1 MENINKIWN
10 TTLDMLK
17 DEVSRLS
24 FETWIKSLEPIDIVD
39 DTFYLLTL
47 SALEMDYVKERFET
61 LIRNALH
68 YVDNSINQVAFV
80 LDPSEVPS
88 RVIKEEK
95 PTIQENIKE
104 TNWDR
109 GSSMN
114 PKYTFDRF
122 VIGENNRFARAAC
135 VAVAE
140 SPSNKYNPLFIYGGV
155 GLGKTHLMQA
165 VGNFVLEESADRQV
179 VYVSCED
186 FTNEFISS
194 IQNNKSNEF
203 RQKFRSTD
211 ILLIDDIQ
219 FLAGKVETQEAFF
232 HTFNTL
238 YEANK
243 QIVITSDRPPKE
255 IPKLEDRLRSRFE
268 MGLITDISAPS
279 FETRMAILQKKADNY
294 EVPIPSDVLE
304 FIAENIHSNIR
315 ELEGALTTVTA
326 FSNLHGKPLDLPLAK
341 EALKDL
347 LNTEAQSIDIPYIKK
362 VTAKYFNITPKEIDS
377 KRRTQKITQPRQ
389 VAMYLS
395 RELTDNSYPKI
406 GEMFGGRDHSTVLHA
421 CRKISKDIKDQ
432 PEFAKLVETIKTEI
446 INSTQ

>member
-1 MENINKIWN
+1 MDK
-10 TTLDMLK
+10 LK
-17 DEVSRLS
+17 DIWKISLDLIKNEINEISYQ
-24 FETWIKSLEPIDIVD
+24 TWICTLVPLTIMD
-39 DTFYLLTL
+39 DTVYLT
-47 SALEMDYVKERFET
+47 SSSPLELNFTKERYET
-61 LIRNALH
+61 LIKNALH
-68 YVDNSINQVAFV
+68 AA
-80 LDPSEVPS
+80 DPSIKNVEFVDDADQIPS
-88 RVIKEEK
+88 NKLSKLSREFA
-95 PTIQENIKE
+95 QEP
-104 TNWDR
+104 WDT
-109 GSSMN
+109 SSNSMN

-165 VGNFVLEESADRQV
+165 VGNYVLEEEQNRKV

-186 FTNEFISS
+186 FTNEFINA

-243 QIVITSDRPPKE
+243 QIVISSDRPPKE

-279 FETRMAILQKKADNY
+279 FETRMAILQKKAENY
-294 EVPIPSDVLE
+294 DIPIQNQVLE
-304 FIAENIHSNIR
+304 YIAENIHSNIR

-326 FSNLHGKPLDLPLAK
+326 YANLHGQPLNLVVAR

-347 LNTEAQSIDIPYIKK
+347 LNNEVQKIDIPYIKK
-362 VTAKYFNITPKEIDS
+362 MTAKYFDITTKEIDS

-395 RELTDNSYPKI
+395 RELTDNSFPRI
-406 GEMFGGRDHSTVLHA
+406 GEQFGGRDHSTVLHA
-421 CRKISKDIKDQ
+421 CRKVAQDISTQ
-432 PEFAKLVETIKTEI
+432 PEFAKLVETIKNEI
-446 INSTQ
+446 QNSAQ

>member
-1 MENINKIWN
+1 MDDLNKIWN
-10 TTLDMLK
+10 VCLDLIK
-17 DEVSRLS
+17 GEISDLS
-24 FETWIKSLEPIDIVD
+24 FDTWIKDLEPIYKKNNQIV
-39 DTFYLLTL
+39 LKASSTL
-47 SALEMDYVKERFET
+47 SLGFIKDRYDT
-61 LIRNALH
+61 LIKNALR
-68 YVDNSINQVAFV
+68 YADSNISEVIFV
-80 LDPSEVPS
+80 TDPSEIPAEIFHGQVS
-88 RVIKEEK
+88 SQQDESEEN
-95 PTIQENIKE
+95 QN
-104 TNWDR
+104 D
-109 GSSMN
+109 GSTMN

-122 VIGENNRFARAAC
+122 VVGENNRFARAAC

-165 VGNFVLEESADRQV
+165 IGNHILEEGNRRV

-203 RQKFRSTD
+203 RKKYRSTD

-219 FLAGKVETQEAFF
+219 FLAGKMETQEAFF

-243 QIVITSDRPPKE
+243 QIVISSDRPPKE
-255 IPKLEDRLRSRFE
+255 IKKLEDRLRSRFE
-268 MGLITDISAPS
+268 MGLITDISTPS
-279 FETRMAILQKKADNY
+279 FETRMAILLKKGENY
-294 EVPIPSDVLE
+294 DSPIPEEVLS

-326 FSNLHGKPLDLPLAK
+326 YANLRGEPLSLEIAR

-347 LNTEAQSIDIPYIKK
+347 LDNEIQKIDVPFIKK
-362 VTAKYFNITPKEIDS
+362 MTAKYFDVTAEEIDS
-377 KRRTQKITQPRQ
+377 KRRTKKIAQPRQ

-395 RELTDNSYPKI
+395 RELTDLSFPKI
-406 GEMFGGRDHSTVLHA
+406 GELFGGRDHSTVVHA
-421 CRKISKDIKDQ
+421 CQKVSEDILNQ
-432 PEFAKLVETIKTEI
+432 SEFSKLVDMIRNEI
-446 INSTQ
+446 VNSAQ

>member
-1 MENINKIWN
+1 MDDLNKIWSMS
-10 TTLDMLK
+10 LDLIK
-17 DEVSRLS
+17 GEISDLS
-24 FETWIKSLEPIDIVD
+24 FDTWIADLEPIYKKNDRVV
-39 DTFYLLTL
+39 LKASSTL
-47 SALEMDYVKERFET
+47 SLGFIKDRYET
-61 LIRNALH
+61 LIKNALH
-68 YVDNSINQVAFV
+68 YADSSINEVLFV
-80 LDPSEVPS
+80 TDPSEIPQELEVNEPIS
-88 RVIKEEK
+88 LEEEFV
-95 PTIQENIKE
+95 QYDN
-104 TNWDR
+104 
-109 GSSMN
+109 SSMN
-114 PKYTFDRF
+114 RKYTFDRF

-165 VGNFVLEESADRQV
+165 IGNYVIDEKMKRRV

-203 RQKFRSTD
+203 RAKYRSTD

-219 FLAGKVETQEAFF
+219 FLAGKMETQEAFF

-243 QIVITSDRPPKE
+243 QIVISSDRPPKE
-255 IPKLEDRLRSRFE
+255 IKKLEDRLRSRFE

-279 FETRMAILQKKADNY
+279 FETRMAILLKKAENY
-294 EVPIPSDVLE
+294 GMRIPEEVLS

-326 FSNLHGKPLDLPLAK
+326 YANLRGEPLSLEIAR

-347 LNTEAQSIDIPYIKK
+347 LDNEIQKIDIPYIKK
-362 VTAKYFNITPKEIDS
+362 MVAKYFDVTPEEIDS
-377 KRRTQKITQPRQ
+377 KRRTKKIAQPRQ
-389 VAMYLS
+389 VAMYLA
-395 RELTDNSYPKI
+395 RELTDLSFPKI
-406 GEMFGGRDHSTVLHA
+406 GESFGGRDHSTVVHA
-421 CRKISKDIKDQ
+421 CQKISEDISKES
-432 PEFAKLVETIKTEI
+432 EFSKLVDMIKNEI
-446 INSTQ
+446 VNSTQ